1 MRHFAINMWRH
12 QKKKEVIG
20 RFELLCSVRAEKD
33 FEEKFADLEK
43 DLNESAKEWLTGET
57 GGGAIYSLVSAH
69 SPT

>member
-1 MRHFAINMWRH
+1 
-12 QKKKEVIG
+12 VIG